1 MLASPTEALRPNIP
15 LHPDPCHGQSF
26 TAPAFET
33 FAKKIWKTSR
43 WEREKPKAL
52 TIAAARHRLACA
64 GAGERREM
72 KRSWALLQHAFY
84 KHRRAEL
91 WRSRVTP
98 FHGGGRRWAIPFPIV
113 RCESGVRA
121 YVPSGYY
128 GILFSGS
135 VPTWQ
140 SFSDPGFAPSPGQAS
155 KREQDI
161 VAHRLYMAY
170 GLQPWECAD
179 LLGLG

>member
-1 MLASPTEALRPNIP
+1 VADATRPNIS
-15 LHPDPCHGQSF
+15 LHPDPCHGQTF

-33 FAKKIWKTSR
+33 FAQKTWKKSR
-43 WEREKPKAL
+43 WERQRPKAL
-52 TIAAARHRLACA
+52 TIAAAHHRFACAA
-64 GAGERREM
+64 GAGNRKAM
-72 KRSWALLQHAFY
+72 KRSWALYRRIFY
-84 KHRRAEL
+84 KHRRGEL

-98 FHGGGRRWAIPFPIV
+98 FEGGGQHWAIPYAIV
-113 RCESGVRA
+113 VCESGVRG

-161 VAHRLYMAY
+161 VAHRLYVAY
-170 GLQPWECAD
+170 GLQPWECAGIV
-179 LLGLG
+179 GLS